1 MAIELLVFA
10 LGLFVSSLFLWSS
23 IKAVR
28 GLRGALSQKLCAQDA
43 AVLAAL
49 VPLAILVNAL
59 NIDVVSVA
67 VQVALLLYGFLLW
80 LDAVLFVQFRIEVN
94 PQTIRWFFSAV
105 TAFSRESR
113 IF

>member
-1 MAIELLVFA
+1 LAIELLAFA
-10 LGLFVSSLFLWSS
+10 LGLFVSSLFLLSS

-28 GLRGALSQKLCAQDA
+28 GLRGALSHKLCAQDT

-49 VPLAILVNAL
+49 VPLAMLVNAL

-80 LDAVLFVQFRIEVN
+80 LDAVLFVQFRLEVN
-94 PQTIRWFFSAV
+94 PQTIRWFFSGSQGV
-105 TAFSRESR
+105 F
-113 IF
+113 